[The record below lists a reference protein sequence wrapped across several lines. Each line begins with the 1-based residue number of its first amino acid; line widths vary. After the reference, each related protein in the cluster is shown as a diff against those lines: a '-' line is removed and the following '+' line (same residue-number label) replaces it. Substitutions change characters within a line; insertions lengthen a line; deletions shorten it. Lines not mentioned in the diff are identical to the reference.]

1 MNLGQLE
8 SCYEQVTHHNVRK
21 SQGRWQ
27 SCVPYPAALIARLP
41 PTFNAGRVTPT
52 HPETALG
59 IRAARQITRGCRAS
73 HRAKAGQRPHNSYLS
88 HARTSCSQVLYLVWT
103 RRADR
108 IGPAKLG
115 RAKTAGE
122 ASLSRF
128 ATISTTRCGP
138 NVDPHPDPAVTCG
151 SLECIQLRCL
161 IRAEQGRYAHL
172 SQQSTRLSP
181 KVNGIRIPIWPDC
194 CGKFLAIAASAAV
207 LHSLLM
213 TQRYPP

>member
-8 SCYEQVTHHNVRK
+8 SCYEQVAHHNVRK

-59 IRAARQITRGCRAS
+59 IRASRQITRGCRAS

-108 IGPAKLG
+108 LRPAG
-115 RAKTAGE
+115 NV
-122 ASLSRF
+122 SLSRF
-128 ATISTTRCGP
+128 ATILTTRRGP
-138 NVDPHPDPAVTCG
+138 NFDPAPGPAAKCG
-151 SLECIQLRCL
+151 SFESIQLRCI
-161 IRAEQGRYAHL
+161 IRAEEGRYAHL

-181 KVNGIRIPIWPDC
+181 KVNGIRNPIWPDC
-194 CGKFLAIAASAAV
+194 CRKFLAMASLAPLAA
-207 LHSLLM
+207 
-213 TQRYPP
+213 